1 MHPFG
6 TQLIEHAREDEP
18 KVNEPKAQ
26 VLIETSAQ
34 VLIGLR
40 KAFDDYE
47 QRNEQAWRKA
57 G

>member
-1 MHPFG
+1 MLFE
-6 TQLIEHAREDEP
+6 I
-18 KVNEPKAQ
+18 
-26 VLIETSAQ
+26 SAE

-47 QRNEQAWRKA
+47 QENDRMEESKLNMVQV

>member
-1 MHPFG
+1 L
-6 TQLIEHAREDEP
+6 TQLIEHAREDVP

-26 VLIETSAQ
+26 ALFETGAE

-47 QRNEQAWRKA
+47 QKNEQAWRKA